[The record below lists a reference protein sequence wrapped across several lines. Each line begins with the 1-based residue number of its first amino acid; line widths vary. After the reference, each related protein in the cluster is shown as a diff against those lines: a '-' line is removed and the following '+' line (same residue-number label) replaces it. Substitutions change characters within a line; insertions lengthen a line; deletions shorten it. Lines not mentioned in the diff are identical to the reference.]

1 MLRWKIRM
9 RILAIDP
16 GEKRIGL
23 ALSDPERIIA
33 SSFGVVIHK
42 AFEEDILSIKKII
55 IQNEVSL
62 VVIGQAFDEDGNATP
77 SSRRAV
83 KLGEGLKARFQIE
96 IVYYDEGGT
105 TQEAKEAAF
114 LMGLNRKNR
123 RGHLDNLAATILLQR
138 YLDMIMVQRENLL

>member
-1 MLRWKIRM
+1 M

-33 SSFGVVIHK
+33 SSYGVVIHK
-42 AFEEDILSIKKII
+42 AFEDDIMSINNII

-62 VVIGQAFDEDGNATP
+62 VVIGQPFDEDGNATP

-83 KLGEGLKARFQIE
+83 KFGEGLKSRFQIQV
-96 IVYYDEGGT
+96 VYYDEGGT
-105 TQEAKEAAF
+105 TQEAKEAAL

-138 YLDMIMVQRENLL
+138 YLDMISIQRDNRI

>member
-1 MLRWKIRM
+1 M
-9 RILAIDP
+9 RILAIDT

-33 SSFGVVIHK
+33 SSYGVVIHK
-42 AFEEDILSIKKII
+42 AFEDDIKCINNII
-55 IQNEVSL
+55 IQNEVDL
-62 VVIGQAFDEDGNATP
+62 VVIGQALDEDGNATP

-83 KLGEGLKARFQIE
+83 KFGEGLKSRFQIQV
-96 IVYYDEGGT
+96 VYYDEGGT
-105 TQEAKEAAF
+105 TQEAKEATL

-138 YLDMIMVQRENLL
+138 YLDMISIQRDNRI

>member
-1 MLRWKIRM
+1 M

-33 SSFGVVIHK
+33 SSYGIVIHK
-42 AFEEDILSIKKII
+42 AFEDDLLSLKNII
-55 IQNEVSL
+55 SQNEVSL
-62 VVIGQAFDEDGNATP
+62 VVIGQAFDEDGNATL

-83 KLGEGLKARFQIE
+83 KFGEGLKSRLQIP
-96 IVYYDEGGT
+96 IVYYDEAGT
-105 TQEAKEAAF
+105 TQEAKEAAH

-138 YLDMIMVQRENLL
+138 YLDMISDQKR

>member
-1 MLRWKIRM
+1 M

-33 SSFGVVIHK
+33 SSYGVVTHK
-42 AFEEDILSIKKII
+42 AFDDDIMSINNII

-62 VVIGQAFDEDGNATP
+62 VVIGQAYDEDGNATP

-83 KLGEGLKARFQIE
+83 KFGEGLKSRFQIQV
-96 IVYYDEGGT
+96 VYYDETGT
-105 TQEAKEAAF
+105 TQEAKEAAL
-114 LMGLNRKNR
+114 LMGINRKNR
-123 RGHLDNLAATILLQR
+123 KGHLDNLAATILLQR
-138 YLDMIMVQRENLL
+138 YLDMISVQRENKI

>member
-1 MLRWKIRM
+1 M

-23 ALSDPERIIA
+23 ALSDPERIFA
-33 SSFGVVIHK
+33 SSYGVVIHK
-42 AFEEDILSIKKII
+42 AFEDDITSINEII

-62 VVIGQAFDEDGNATP
+62 VVIGQAFDEDGNATS

-83 KLGEGLKARFQIE
+83 KFGEGLKSRFQIKV
-96 IVYYDEGGT
+96 VYYDEAGT
-105 TQEAKEAAF
+105 TQEAKEAAL
-114 LMGLNRKNR
+114 LMGLTKKNR

-138 YLDMIMVQRENLL
+138 YLDLISAQRDNRK